1 MGSGSFSFT
10 SFSDYSISKRKI
22 VDNSTGR
29 VSAQKFETKRL
40 DESLDPNKFNIREC
54 RNTEEHPNT
63 IPVILALDV
72 TGSMSEA
79 CDEVASILGILM
91 TKLYEKY
98 KDIEFCIMGI
108 GDIAYDNSP
117 IQMSQFESDVRIAE
131 SLDKVYMEHGGGGN
145 DYESYTAAWYM
156 GLKHTQLDCYDKQGR
171 KGIIITMGDEAL
183 NPYLSKRYLQE
194 NAKEVNEEVD
204 IETKPLYEA
213 AKEKFDIYHIA
224 VDSPHN
230 SYCYYKDKARKTFG
244 EILGSN
250 FKEANID
257 NLASVIE
264 ECIDA
269 SVQASSLGQNGYVT
283 ESIETKTNAEQ
294 NGSINGGIS
303 W

>member
-10 SFSDYSISKRKI
+10 SFSDYSKSKRKI

-29 VSAQKFETKRL
+29 VSAQKFEAKRL
-40 DESLDPNKFNIREC
+40 DESLDPNKFKIREC
-54 RNTEEHPNT
+54 CNTEEHPNT
-63 IPVILALDV
+63 IPVILGLDV
-72 TGSMSEA
+72 TGSMGEA
-79 CDEVASILGILM
+79 CDEVASTLGILM

-108 GDIAYDNSP
+108 GDIAYDDSP

-145 DYESYTAAWYM
+145 GYESYTAAWYM

-183 NPYLSKRYLQE
+183 NPYLSKRYLQK
-194 NAKEVNEEVD
+194 NVKELNEEVD

-230 SYCYYKDKARKTFG
+230 SYYYYKDKARKTFG

-269 SVQASSLGQNGYVT
+269 SVQTSSLGQNGYVT

-294 NGSINGGIS
+294 K